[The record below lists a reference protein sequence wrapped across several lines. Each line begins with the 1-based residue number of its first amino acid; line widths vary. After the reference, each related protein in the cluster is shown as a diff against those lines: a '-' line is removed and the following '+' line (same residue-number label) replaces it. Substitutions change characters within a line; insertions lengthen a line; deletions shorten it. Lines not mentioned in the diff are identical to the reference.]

1 MSVFRSA
8 RIFADRGVLLLS
20 RRGMATEKQL
30 KERMMGTRNIEKI
43 TKSMKMVSA
52 AKLRGDQMRLAA
64 ATPFARWAAAV
75 TGEDKELESWDV
87 AELPKKNLFI
97 ILTTD
102 KGLCGGVNSIL
113 TRTLKSKLNMIRS
126 EGKDFDMVVVG
137 DKGRSQLRRSHGDHI
152 LVSAADRATP
162 YNFELASALA
172 QDALNGEY
180 DQIHLVYN
188 KFISAIAYTTSVKT
202 ISPLL
207 DPAAEYLY
215 DFEVEPEKDPETLQS
230 FYEYTLGTQLYHAM
244 MENATSEQSSR
255 MNAMEN
261 ASKNAGEMIDSLNL
275 QYNRARQAR
284 ITTELIEIISGAS
297 ALKG

>member
-1 MSVFRSA
+1 
-8 RIFADRGVLLLS
+8 
-20 RRGMATEKQL
+20 
-30 KERMMGTRNIEKI
+30 
-43 TKSMKMVSA
+43 MKMVSA
-52 AKLRGDQMRLAA
+52 AKLRGDQMRLATA
-64 ATPFARWAAAV
+64 VPFAGWATSV
-75 TGEDKELESWDV
+75 TGEEKELEMLDV
-87 AELPKKNLFI
+87 EDLPKKNLFVV
-97 ILTTD
+97 LTTD

-113 TRTLKSKLNMIRS
+113 TRILKYKLNTLQT
-126 EGKDFDMVVVG
+126 EGKEFDLIVIG
-137 DKGRSQLRRSHGDHI
+137 DKGRSQLRRSHGDRI
-152 LVSAADRATP
+152 LVSAADRLTP
-162 YNFELASALA
+162 YNFELASTLA
-172 QDALNGEY
+172 QDALEREY

-188 KFISAIAYTTSVKT
+188 KFVSAIAYTTSVKS

-215 DFEVEPEKDPETLQS
+215 EFEVEPEKDPETLQN
-230 FYEYTLGTQLYHAM
+230 FYEYTLGTQLYHSM

-261 ASKNAGEMIDSLNL
+261 ASKNAGEMIDALNL

>member
-1 MSVFRSA
+1 MTA
-8 RIFADRGVLLLS
+8 
-20 RRGMATEKQL
+20 
-30 KERMMGTRNIEKI
+30 
-43 TKSMKMVSA
+43 
-52 AKLRGDQMRLAA
+52 
-64 ATPFARWAAAV
+64 
-75 TGEDKELESWDV
+75 
-87 AELPKKNLFI
+87 LPKKNLFI
-97 ILTTD
+97 VLTTD

-113 TRTLKSKLNMIRS
+113 TRMLKSKLNMIRS

-137 DKGRSQLRRSHGDHI
+137 DKGRNQLRRSHGDHI
-152 LVSAADRATP
+152 LASAADRAAP

-172 QDALNGEY
+172 QEALNGEY
-180 DQIHLVYN
+180 DQIHLVFN

-207 DPAAEYLY
+207 DPAAEYLF

-230 FYEYTLGTQLYHAM
+230 FFEYTLGTQLYHAM

-284 ITTELIEIISGAS
+284 ITTELIEIISGAA